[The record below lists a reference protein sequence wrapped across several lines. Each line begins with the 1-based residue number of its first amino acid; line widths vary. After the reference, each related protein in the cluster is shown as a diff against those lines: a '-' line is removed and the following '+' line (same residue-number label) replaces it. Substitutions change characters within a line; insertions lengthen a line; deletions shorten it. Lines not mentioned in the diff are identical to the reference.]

1 MEVESEQELGRELQE
16 FINQLIVPLLVE
28 RLLAETSDL
37 YQRRSLVPLM
47 KRRRHRGTTSDT
59 ACSIIH
65 NRPSIPFNNN
75 TAFSHRAVRSA

>member
-37 YQRRSLVPLM
+37 YSEDPSY
-47 KRRRHRGTTSDT
+47 SDET
-59 ACSIIH
+59 PA
-65 NRPSIPFNNN
+65 
-75 TAFSHRAVRSA
+75 A